1 MKNPFEPSTL
11 VIGCSLVA
19 ILITAGWSLHE
30 KSVLSEVA
38 LQRDLSVQAFEHLSS
53 LKSRWGNSPDIQRQT
68 AFLLAH
74 PSLIRQ
80 ERRQKSLFLEY
91 DNLSSNEFDKIVS
104 TLMNT
109 PFIITKFELTRR
121 MNVGTIRVEIEQ

>member
-1 MKNPFEPSTL
+1 MKNPFETSTL

-19 ILITAGWSLHE
+19 ILIAAGWSLHE
-30 KSVLSEVA
+30 KSVLNEVA
-38 LQRDLSVQAFEHLSS
+38 LQRDLSVQAFEQLSS
-53 LKSRWGNSPDIQRQT
+53 LKSRWGNSPDIKRKT
-68 AFLLAH
+68 DFLLAH

-80 ERRQKSLFLEY
+80 ERREKSLFLEF

>member
-19 ILITAGWSLHE
+19 ILIAAGWSLHE
-30 KSVLSEVA
+30 KSVLNEVA
-38 LQRDLSVQAFEHLSS
+38 LQRDLSVQAFEQLSS
-53 LKSRWGNSPDIQRQT
+53 LKSRWVNSPDIKRKT
-68 AFLLAH
+68 DFLLAH

-80 ERRQKSLFLEY
+80 ERREKSLFLEF
-91 DNLSSNEFDKIVS
+91 DNPSSNEFDKIVS

>member
-19 ILITAGWSLHE
+19 ILIAVGWSLHE
-30 KSVLSEVA
+30 KSVLNEVA
-38 LQRDLSVQAFEHLSS
+38 LQRDLSVQAFEHLYS
-53 LKSRWGNSPDIQRQT
+53 LKSRWVNSPDIKRKT
-68 AFLLAH
+68 DFLLAH

>member
-19 ILITAGWSLHE
+19 ILIAAGWSLHE

-53 LKSRWGNSPDIQRQT
+53 LKSRWVNSPDIKRKT
-68 AFLLAH
+68 DFLLAH

-91 DNLSSNEFDKIVS
+91 DNLASNEFDKIVS

-109 PFIITKFELTRR
+109 PFIITKSELTRR